1 MHVCAHRAGGGVCAH
16 VHVGR
21 ARGAVVHAWG
31 YAHVR
36 TRVCTGLSCMEAARA
51 VQ

>member
-1 MHVCAHRAGGGVCAH
+1 MHVCAHRAGG
-16 VHVGR
+16 VGR